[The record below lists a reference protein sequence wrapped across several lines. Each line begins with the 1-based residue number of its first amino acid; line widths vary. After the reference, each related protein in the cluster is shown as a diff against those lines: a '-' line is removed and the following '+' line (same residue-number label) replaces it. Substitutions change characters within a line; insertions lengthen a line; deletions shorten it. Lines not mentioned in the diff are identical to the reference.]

1 VRLLLDTHILIWW
14 MEDSPQLSSRARRLI
29 LDADQVL
36 VSAASVWESAIKAGL
51 GKLRMDAEELAVRI
65 DGQGFERLAIVYEHA
80 VVVQKLPHHH
90 RDPFERLL
98 VAQAISERINLL
110 TADVHLATYSDLV
123 IVA

>member
-1 VRLLLDTHILIWW
+1 MRLLLDTHILIWW

>member
-1 VRLLLDTHILIWW
+1 